1 MFEKGF
7 SISVLSVCALAFL
20 TGILFVNR
28 LSQLPSFYLTAF
40 IIFLAICACVW
51 LFRYARCSTISI
63 AILFFLLGI
72 SRAYVYAYGYLEHV
86 LPESLAGTDI
96 QVTGTIASIPRQ
108 DGEVQRFVFEV
119 QGTEHVPAEAKMP
132 DKIRLSWYYGNPV
145 HAGEVWQFLVRL
157 KPPHGFL
164 NPGGFDYE
172 RWLYQQGIHATGY
185 VRESKYNARVEV
197 APVHS
202 VQRLRENISKSLPG
216 SAFSGMIKALLVGER
231 SGILQAQWDTLITT
245 GTNHLMAISGLHIGL
260 VSLFG
265 YWLSRRLIPA
275 ALMLS
280 VPAQHIAICAGVCV
294 ALLYA
299 MLAGFAIP
307 TQRAMIMLTCV
318 AGALV
323 LRRTA
328 YPPDILSVA
337 LMLVLLWD
345 PMAVLSAGFWFS
357 FLAVAAI
364 FYALSSAHS
373 AVTESRL
380 RSILKQWVW
389 IQIAITLALFPVSL
403 HLFQQASLVSPLANL
418 LLVPYVS
425 FTVVPLVLLGLLTM
439 FVSAPVSGV
448 LFTLASSLFELIW
461 PLLELLAE
469 MPVSRWSQH
478 KPGLLLTALGLL
490 GAVILLS
497 RNIGYKRFAGVLL
510 LMPMLA
516 FTPAQPADGD
526 ITVTFLDVG
535 QGLSVVIN
543 TGSHVLVYDTGARFS
558 DRMNSGSS
566 TLVPYLRQQ
575 GIKQLDLLIVSHGDN
590 DHIGGAE
597 SLLAAYPGTPV
608 MGQGIESLETVNKV
622 ACRAGDAWHWEG
634 VNFTI
639 LHPDASHYKKT
650 NNQSCVL
657 RIEAPGG
664 TVLLT
669 GDIEKNIESR
679 LLKSARQHLDSDI
692 LLVPHHG
699 SKSSSTPEFIEATS
713 PKIAIFASGYRN
725 RYGLPSEVILQRY
738 TQLSA
743 KLYATGHHGAIEIKI
758 DAEKGVLEPQLYRQT
773 SRKYW
778 HHQVPVFSLDG

>member
-1 MFEKGF
+1 MP
-7 SISVLSVCALAFL
+7 VLSVYALAFL
-20 TGILFVNR
+20 AGILVLNQF
-28 LSQLPSFYLTAF
+28 SQLPPFYPAAF
-40 IIFLAICACVW
+40 TILSAICTCVW
-51 LFRYARCSTISI
+51 LCRYRQCFTLSFAM
-63 AILFFLLGI
+63 LFFFLGI
-72 SRAYVYAYGYLEHV
+72 LRAYVHAYGYLEHV

-96 QVTGTIASIPRQ
+96 KVTGTVASIPRQ
-108 DGEVQRFVFEV
+108 DGGVQRFVFDV
-119 QGTEHVPAEAKMP
+119 DATENALAEAKMP
-132 DKIRLSWYYGNPV
+132 KKIRLSWYYGDPV
-145 HAGEVWQFLVRL
+145 QAGDVWQFLVRL
-157 KPPHGFL
+157 KPPHGFM

-185 VRESKYNARVEV
+185 VRKSHYNARVEV
-197 APVHS
+197 APVYS

-216 SAFSGMIKALLVGER
+216 PAFSGMIKALVIGER
-231 SGILQAQWDTLITT
+231 SSISQAQWDTLIAT

-265 YWLSRRLIPA
+265 YWLSRRLVPA
-275 ALMLS
+275 PVMLR
-280 VPAQHIAICAGVCV
+280 VPAQHIAICVGACV

-307 TQRAMIMLTCV
+307 TQRAMIMLSCV
-318 AGALV
+318 AGALL

-328 YPPDILSVA
+328 YSPDILSIA
-337 LMLVLLWD
+337 LLLVLLWD

-364 FYALSSAHS
+364 FYALSTSNS
-373 AVTESRL
+373 DVTESRL

-389 IQIAITLALFPVSL
+389 IQLAITLALFPVSL
-403 HLFQQASLVSPLANL
+403 HLFQQASLVSPVANL
-418 LLVPYVS
+418 MLVPYVS
-425 FTVVPLVLLGLLTM
+425 FIVVPLVLIGLLSM
-439 FVSAPVSGV
+439 PVSTSLSAM

-461 PLLELLAE
+461 PLLEWLAE
-469 MPVSRWSQH
+469 TPVSRWSQH
-478 KPGLLLTALGLL
+478 QPGLLLTALGML

-497 RNIGYKRFAGVLL
+497 RNIGYKRFAGVLFL
-510 LMPMLA
+510 VPMLG
-516 FTPAQPADGD
+516 FTPAQPADGA
-526 ITVTFLDVG
+526 IKVTFLDVG

-558 DRMNSGSS
+558 ERMDSGSS

-597 SLLAAYPGTPV
+597 SLLAAYPGTAV
-608 MGQGIESLETVNKV
+608 IGQGIDSLESHKKA
-622 ACRAGDAWHWEG
+622 ACRAGDAWYWEG
-634 VNFTI
+634 VDFII
-639 LHPDASHYKKT
+639 LHPDASDYSKS

-664 TVLLT
+664 SVLLT

-679 LLKSARQHLDSDI
+679 LLKTARQHLDSDI

-699 SKSSSTPEFIEATS
+699 SKSSSTAEFIEATS

-725 RYGLPSEVILQRY
+725 RYGLPGEVILQRY

-743 KLYATGHHGAIEIKI
+743 KLYATGHHGAIEIMI
-758 DAEKGVLEPQLYRQT
+758 DAENGVLEPKLYRQT